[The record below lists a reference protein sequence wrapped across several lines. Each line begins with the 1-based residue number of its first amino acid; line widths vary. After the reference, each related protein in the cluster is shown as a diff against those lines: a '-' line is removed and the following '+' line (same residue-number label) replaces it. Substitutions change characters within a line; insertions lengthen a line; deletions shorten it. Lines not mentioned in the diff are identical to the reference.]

1 MGLIVNLAVNYY
13 SCVDT
18 LSIASLKVALIAHLL
33 TNKSSPSCSPASLF
47 IKNSLIKEYYNI
59 CRKPPY
65 IIIIELP

>member
-1 MGLIVNLAVNYY
+1 MVNLAVNCY
-13 SCVDT
+13 SYIDT
-18 LSIASLKVALIAHLL
+18 LSIASLKIALIIRLF
-33 TNKSSPSCSPASLF
+33 TNRSSPSYPLASLF